1 MALTAP
7 GPRSTGALLVAS
19 AVVVTVAFAG
29 LGPAFDYPDVLG
41 QPAEQVLLAF
51 SGRAWLVGGLF
62 GLLAV
67 GAAMLAPIALGTARL
82 AGPGRWST
90 AAAVT
95 GVAAALVQLVGLAR
109 WPLLVP
115 SLAATVADPAAS
127 TVDRASAV
135 EQFTWLNTVLGQ
147 GLGETCGYLLTAAWT
162 VLVLVAL
169 RRRFGVPRLFG
180 VVGLLSA
187 VMILTGLLVPLGVS
201 GADTTNFVGFLL
213 WSAWIVWFG
222 VVLLRGGFRAA
233 PTPAPGPTTQ
243 PLAASTPG
251 PPPGRTR
258 PNRRRS

>member
-1 MALTAP
+1 MAGTAP

-51 SGRAWLVGGLF
+51 SARAWLVGSLF
-62 GLLAV
+62 TLLAL

-127 TVDRASAV
+127 AVDRASAT

-162 VLVLVAL
+162 ILILVAL
-169 RRRFGVPRLFG
+169 RRRFGVPRLFAA
-180 VVGLLSA
+180 VVGSC
-187 VMILTGLLVPLGVS
+187 
-201 GADTTNFVGFLL
+201 
-213 WSAWIVWFG
+213 
-222 VVLLRGGFRAA
+222 
-233 PTPAPGPTTQ
+233 
-243 PLAASTPG
+243 
-251 PPPGRTR
+251 PPR
-258 PNRRRS
+258 

>member
-1 MALTAP
+1 MVGTAP

-51 SGRAWLVGGLF
+51 SARAWLVGSLF
-62 GLLAV
+62 TLLAL
-67 GAAMLAPIALGTARL
+67 GAAMLAPIAVGTARL

-90 AAAVT
+90 AAAAT

-109 WPLLVP
+109 WPVLVP

-127 TVDRASAV
+127 AVDRASAT
-135 EQFTWLNTVLGQ
+135 EQFAWLNTVLGQ

-162 VLVLVAL
+162 VLILVAL
-169 RRRFGVPRLFG
+169 RRRFGVPRLFAAVG
-180 VVGLLSA
+180 VVSA
-187 VMILTGLLVPLGVS
+187 AMILAGLLVPFGVP
-201 GADTTNFVGFLL
+201 GADTTNFAGFLL

-222 VVLLRGGFRAA
+222 VLSLRGAFRAPPA
-233 PTPAPGPTTQ
+233 PAPGPTAQ
-243 PLAASTPG
+243 PLPA
-251 PPPGRTR
+251 
-258 PNRRRS
+258 